1 MKRTLAAAALVLLA
15 VVAVPTAANAAGADN
30 YGPGSCNSITP
41 ASVARGAAVSYSCT
55 DFWVPGQRVAITID
69 AASSEVSARTLSAVA
84 DEAGDI
90 QVSIDTEADPA
101 GTYTLT
107 ATQGA
112 VTDSSDFI
120 VLDPADAAAAAASAS
135 DPSDPSAGGKAL
147 ADTGFTGATLPWIA
161 GGLLAVGAIAFG
173 TVVVRRRQDA

>member
-1 MKRTLAAAALVLLA
+1 MKRTLSAAALVLLA
-15 VVAVPTAANAAGADN
+15 VIAVPTAANAAGDDS

-41 ASVARGAAVSYSCT
+41 ASVARGAAVTYSCT

-90 QVSIDTEADPA
+90 QVSIETEADPA

-112 VTDSSDFI
+112 VSDSSDFT

-135 DPSDPSAGGKAL
+135 DPSAGGNAL
-147 ADTGFTGATLPWIA
+147 ADTGFTGATLPWLA
-161 GGLLAVGAIAFG
+161 GGLLAVGAIALG

>member
-1 MKRTLAAAALVLLA
+1 MKRTLSAAALVLLA
-15 VVAVPTAANAAGADN
+15 VVAVPSAANAVGDDS

-41 ASVARGAAVSYSCT
+41 ASVARGASVTYSCT

-69 AASSEVSARTLSAVA
+69 AASAETSARTLSAVA

-112 VTDSSDFI
+112 VSDSSDFT
-120 VLDPADAAAAAASAS
+120 VLDPADAAAAASA
-135 DPSDPSAGGKAL
+135 SDPSAGGNAL
-147 ADTGFTGATLPWIA
+147 ADTGFTGATLPWLA

>member
-1 MKRTLAAAALVLLA
+1 MKRTLSAAALVLLA
-15 VVAVPTAANAAGADN
+15 VVAVPSAANAVGDGS

-41 ASVARGAAVSYSCT
+41 ASVARGASVTYSCT

-69 AASSEVSARTLSAVA
+69 AASAETSARTLSAVA

-107 ATQGA
+107 ATQGT
-112 VTDSSDFI
+112 VSDSSDFT
-120 VLDPADAAAAAASAS
+120 VLDPADAAAAAAAAS
-135 DPSDPSAGGKAL
+135 DPSDPSASGNAL
-147 ADTGFTGATLPWIA
+147 ADTGFSGATLPWLA
-161 GGLLAVGAIAFG
+161 GGLLAVGAAALAI
-173 TVVVRRRQDA
+173 VVGRRRLQA